1 MVWTNRLFSANSRTM
16 GLSEIFKGK
25 AGIKSGLGNDEALYE
40 AKAHLLQRFP
50 GVGLSGGCALKRTVV
65 FPFRFY

>member
-1 MVWTNRLFSANSRTM
+1 M

-50 GVGLSGGCALKRTVV
+50 GVGLSGGCTLKRTVV